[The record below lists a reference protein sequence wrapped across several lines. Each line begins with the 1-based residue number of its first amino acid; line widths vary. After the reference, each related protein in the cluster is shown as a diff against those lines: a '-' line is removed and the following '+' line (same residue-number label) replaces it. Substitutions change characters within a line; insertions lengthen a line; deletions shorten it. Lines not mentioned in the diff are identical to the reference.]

1 MSVESKVRAVTT
13 LRLKEMKDRG
23 EKIAM
28 LTSYDYSMA
37 KIVDAAGVDVI
48 LVGDSAANVMA
59 GYETTVPITLDA
71 MIYHARSVVRA
82 VERALVVVDLPF
94 GTYQGNSK
102 MALDSAIRIM
112 KETEADAVKLEG
124 GEEILESVERILTA
138 GIPIMGHLGLT
149 PQSIHKFGTYT
160 VRAREEAEAEKLV
173 RDARLLEEAGC
184 FAVVLEKIPAVLAE
198 RVSKELSIPTIGI
211 GAGGGTDGQV
221 LVIHDMLG
229 INKGF
234 SPRFLL
240 CCRTAPGRPF
250 CRCLLIFLRHIRFR
264 RNTMLIII
272 PLVKRAYFPHSQ
284 GGPIPNG
291 ILCRPGDFFFRIIA
305 GRIRPL
311 RLPVRR
317 LFRFAP
323 DKVSLHL
330 LLSGIHHRLILP
342 LPCLDFRQWPRLR
355 SGLTGKPPFTGAG
368 GHKLVELGIFRKTV
382 DERNQGTAVFDK
394 AGTGFHIGDVV
405 HLLVGNIQEF
415 AQLFPVRC
423 RLIQHDNE
431 FGVGKH
437 GAGLNRIQQIFHILG
452 NCCGKSVALS
462 ELPPCR
468 VEEGGGKLIF
478 KNHMEFVNE
487 YMGSFSFL
495 PVQGHTVQHSVCN
508 DQQAGGLQL
517 RPQAVNVKHHHPLVQ
532 VHIALLSENIQRAG
546 GVQLQGQCDLLGFW
560 FRLLQQG
567 VPQSAEG
574 GNRSCIG
581 CIPVNHRNAPVNNG
595 LVLRTHPFLVDLLD
609 QG

>member
-82 VERALVVVDLPF
+82 VERALVVPF

-234 SPRFLL
+234 SPRFL
-240 CCRTAPGRPF
+240 
-250 CRCLLIFLRHIRFR
+250 R
-264 RNTMLIII
+264 RYADL
-272 PLVKRAYFPHSQ
+272 
-284 GGPIPNG
+284 
-291 ILCRPGDFFFRIIA
+291 
-305 GRIRPL
+305 
-311 RLPVRR
+311 
-317 LFRFAP
+317 
-323 DKVSLHL
+323 
-330 LLSGIHHRLILP
+330 
-342 LPCLDFRQWPRLR
+342 
-355 SGLTGKPPFTGAG
+355 
-368 GHKLVELGIFRKTV
+368 
-382 DERNQGTAVFDK
+382 
-394 AGTGFHIGDVV
+394 
-405 HLLVGNIQEF
+405 
-415 AQLFPVRC
+415 
-423 RLIQHDNE
+423 
-431 FGVGKH
+431 
-437 GAGLNRIQQIFHILG
+437 
-452 NCCGKSVALS
+452 
-462 ELPPCR
+462 
-468 VEEGGGKLIF
+468 
-478 KNHMEFVNE
+478 
-487 YMGSFSFL
+487 
-495 PVQGHTVQHSVCN
+495 HTVMT
-508 DQQAGGLQL
+508 D
-517 RPQAVNVKHHHPLVQ
+517 AVGRYVADVKSQDFPNEQ
-532 VHIALLSENIQRAG
+532 EQY
-546 GVQLQGQCDLLGFW
+546 
-560 FRLLQQG
+560 
-567 VPQSAEG
+567 
-574 GNRSCIG
+574 
-581 CIPVNHRNAPVNNG
+581 
-595 LVLRTHPFLVDLLD
+595 
-609 QG
+609 